1 MKTQCPHCK
10 AKFTAGEKSVGKEAK
25 CPKCSRPFIVESLEE
40 APVEA
45 PAKITQPEKAA
56 DVICSSCKAIIGS
69 QQRPYVY
76 KANVVCRR
84 CYDKMTGAEK
94 ELTAPDKPVEE
105 KPESKNLSKTLYLYC
120 WSAARIIAGILWV
133 SGLVLAVKKG
143 AASTLIATF
152 AAGNVFL
159 VCSVLIELA
168 LYYKMWAA
176 VQDSSASLSPA
187 KAVGLLFVPFFNIYW
202 SLYMVVGFAEDYNAF
217 VRRYSVRTK
226 DLPLTLFL
234 IYAFLFMLSSITVTI
249 PMLCIFAFF
258 RRISGAFIGYPLLS
272 WLLFF
277 FILAAGFAHFIVYI
291 IFAEKTCNAIN
302 ALPAASA
309 RKNMT
314 KS

>member
-10 AKFTAGEKSVGKEAK
+10 AKFTAGQNSVGKEAK
-25 CPKCSRPFIVESLEE
+25 CPKCSRPFIIESLVET
-40 APVEA
+40 PVEA
-45 PAKITQPEKAA
+45 PAKSTAPEKAA

-84 CYDKMTGAEK
+84 CYDTMTGAEK

-105 KPESKNLSKTLYLYC
+105 KPESKNLSKTLYVYC
-120 WSAARIIAGILWV
+120 WAAARIIAGIFCVL
-133 SGLVLAVKKG
+133 GLVLAVKKG
-143 AASTLIATF
+143 SASVLIATF

-176 VQDSSASLSPA
+176 VQDSWASVSPA
-187 KAVGLLFVPFFNIYW
+187 KAVGFLFVPFFNIYW
-202 SLYMVVGFAEDYNAF
+202 ALYMVVGFAEDYNAF
-217 VRRYSVRTK
+217 VKRYSVRTK
-226 DLPLTLFL
+226 DLPFTLFL

-249 PMLCIFAFF
+249 PMLCMVAFF
-258 RRISGAFIGYPLLS
+258 RLISRAFIGYPFIS
-272 WLLFF
+272 WFLFF
-277 FILAAGFAHFIVYI
+277 FILAAGIGHFIIYI
-291 IFAEKTCNAIN
+291 IFAAKTCNAIN

-309 RKNMT
+309 QKNMT